1 MKRALKIAVPILLII
16 AILCSI
22 CWYLLKY
29 DPQLTRDILV
39 DHARR
44 AGENGDHSLSTWLYE
59 LAYQQSGNDE
69 DVAIEL
75 AQSLKEAGNYTK
87 AEYTLSHAIAD
98 GGSVDLYVALCQT
111 YVEQDK
117 LLDAVTMLDNVS
129 DPTIRAQLDAQ
140 RPAAPTVSPAPGY
153 FSQYITVSLEAPTGT
168 IYATTDGEY
177 PSTSYPP
184 YAGPIQ
190 LSGGET
196 TIKALVVS
204 DDGLVSPLITLGYTV
219 AGVIEEVSLAD
230 PAIDQAVRQALQ
242 VSDEHVLYT
251 NELWTITTLA
261 IPSDAQSLE
270 DLRYLPFL
278 QQLIIRGHDGFEDLS
293 SLSTL
298 TELHDL
304 VIVDTPV
311 KSNDLGYIAAL
322 PKLTTLTLSGTSLS
336 GIDPLSA
343 ATKLTRLDLSDN
355 SIRDLTALS
364 YMPDLTYID
373 LSHNAI
379 DTLKHLSGMTKLT
392 ELYASYNAISTTA
405 PISSCT
411 SLMVLDLNENDLTT
425 IAGLEAIPGLRTVYL
440 SNNLLT
446 DVTALSSI
454 TTIGDLDISSNAIID
469 IQSLSALTE
478 LRILDLSHN
487 QVTQLPAFTK
497 DHALVSIDGSYN
509 QITSLDPLRGLPDLN
524 YVDMEQNI
532 GITSVSPLATCP
544 LLVEVN
550 VYGTGVTDVSELTG
564 NDRNVIVKYSPI

>member
-1 MKRALKIAVPILLII
+1 MKKALKIAVPILLII

-22 CWYLLKY
+22 VWYLLKY

-39 DHARR
+39 DQARR

-75 AQSLKEAGNYTK
+75 AQQFVEVGNYTK
-87 AEYTLSHAIAD
+87 AESTLSHAIAD
-98 GGSVDLYVALCQT
+98 GGSVDLYIALCQT
-111 YVEQDK
+111 YVVQDK

-129 DPTIRAQLDAQ
+129 DPTIRAQLDAK
-140 RPAAPTVSPAPGY
+140 RPTAPTVSPEPGY
-153 FSQYITVSLEAPTGT
+153 FSQYITVTLDAPAGT

-177 PSTSYPP
+177 PSTSQAHYTD
-184 YAGPIQ
+184 PIQ

-196 TIKALVVS
+196 TVKALVVS
-204 DDGLVSPLITLGYTV
+204 DEGLVSPLITLGYTV
-219 AGVIEEVSLAD
+219 AGVIEEVTLTD

-242 VSDEHVLYT
+242 VSDDHVLYT
-251 NELWTITTLA
+251 NELWAITTLA

-278 QQLIIRGHDGFEDLS
+278 QQLIIRDHDGFEELS
-293 SLSTL
+293 SLSSL

-304 VIVDTPV
+304 IIVDTPV
-311 KSNDLGYIAAL
+311 RSSDLQYIAAL

-355 SIRDLTALS
+355 TIRDLTALS
-364 YMPDLTYID
+364 YISELSYLD

-379 DTLKHLSGMTKLT
+379 DTLEHLSGMTKLT

-425 IAGLEAIPGLRTVYL
+425 IAGLESIPGLRTVYL

-446 DVTALSSI
+446 EVTTLSTC
-454 TTIGDLDISSNAIID
+454 TTIGDLDISDNAITD
-469 IQSLSALTE
+469 IQALSSLTGLM
-478 LRILDLSHN
+478 ILDLSHN

-497 DHALVSIDGSYN
+497 DHSLVSIDGSYN
-509 QITSLDPLRGLPDLN
+509 LITSLDPLKGLPSLN
-524 YVDMEQNI
+524 YVDMEQNS
-532 GITSVSPLATCP
+532 GITSVTPLAACP

-550 VYGTGVTDVSELTG
+550 VYGTGVTDVSELTD

>member
-1 MKRALKIAVPILLII
+1 MKKALKIAVPILLII

-22 CWYLLKY
+22 VWYLLKY

-39 DHARR
+39 DQARR

-75 AQSLKEAGNYTK
+75 AQQFVEVGNYTK
-87 AEYTLSHAIAD
+87 AESTLSHAIAD
-98 GGSVDLYVALCQT
+98 GGSVDLYIALCQT
-111 YVEQDK
+111 YVVQDK

-129 DPTIRAQLDAQ
+129 DPTIRAQLDAK
-140 RPAAPTVSPAPGY
+140 RPTAPTVSPEPGY
-153 FSQYITVSLEAPTGT
+153 FSQYITVTLDAPAGT

-177 PSTSYPP
+177 PSTSQAHYTD
-184 YAGPIQ
+184 PIQ

-196 TIKALVVS
+196 TVKALVVS
-204 DDGLVSPLITLGYTV
+204 DEGLVSPLITLGYTV
-219 AGVIEEVSLAD
+219 AGVIEEVTLTD

-242 VSDEHVLYT
+242 VSDDHVLYT
-251 NELWTITTLA
+251 NELWAITTLA

-278 QQLIIRGHDGFEDLS
+278 QQLIIRDHDGFEELS
-293 SLSTL
+293 SLSSL

-304 VIVDTPV
+304 IIVDMPV
-311 KSNDLGYIAAL
+311 RSSDLQYIAAL

-355 SIRDLTALS
+355 TIRDLTALS
-364 YMPDLTYID
+364 YISELSYLD

-379 DTLKHLSGMTKLT
+379 DTLEHLSGMTKLT

-425 IAGLEAIPGLRTVYL
+425 IAGLESIPGLRTVYL

-446 DVTALSSI
+446 EVTTLSTC
-454 TTIGDLDISSNAIID
+454 TTIGDLDISDNAITD
-469 IQSLSALTE
+469 IQALSSLTGLM
-478 LRILDLSHN
+478 ILDLSHN

-497 DHALVSIDGSYN
+497 DHSLVSIDGSYN
-509 QITSLDPLRGLPDLN
+509 LITSLDPLKGLPSLN
-524 YVDMEQNI
+524 YVDMEQNS
-532 GITSVSPLATCP
+532 GITSVTPLAACP

-550 VYGTGVTDVSELTG
+550 VYGTGVTDVSELTD